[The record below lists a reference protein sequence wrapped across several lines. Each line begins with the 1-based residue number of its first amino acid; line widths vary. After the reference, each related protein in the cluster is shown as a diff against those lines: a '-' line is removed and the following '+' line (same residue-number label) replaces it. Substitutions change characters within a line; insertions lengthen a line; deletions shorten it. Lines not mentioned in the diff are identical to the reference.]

1 MFTGIVTAT
10 GRVRSASDA
19 AGVQRIAI
27 TPPDGFAAGIATG
40 ASVAVDGVC
49 LTVSAVAGN
58 ALEFDVV
65 AETLARTTL
74 GERMTE
80 GVTVNLERSARLGDE
95 IGGHLVSGHVSTTGT
110 VIAVETADGAHDLR
124 LRVERDWMAY
134 IFEKGFVA
142 LDGISLTVGET
153 WPEAGEFRVHLIPET
168 LERTT
173 IGACTLGD
181 RLNVEIDAMTRATVE
196 TVTRIMEAQ

>member
-10 GRVRSASDA
+10 GRVQSTSDTTD
-19 AGVQRIAI
+19 VQRVAI
-27 TPPDGFAAGIATG
+27 IPLDGFATGIVAG
-40 ASVAVDGVC
+40 ASIAVDGVC
-49 LTVSAVAGN
+49 LTVSAVTGN

-74 GERMTE
+74 GERLTE
-80 GVTVNLERSARLGDE
+80 GATVNLERSARLGDE

-110 VIAVETADGAHDLR
+110 VIAIETANGAHDLR

-153 WPEAGEFRVHLIPET
+153 WPEAGEFMVHLIPET
-168 LERTT
+168 LARTT
-173 IGACTLGD
+173 IGARTLGD
-181 RLNVEIDAMTRATVE
+181 QLNVEIDAITHATVE